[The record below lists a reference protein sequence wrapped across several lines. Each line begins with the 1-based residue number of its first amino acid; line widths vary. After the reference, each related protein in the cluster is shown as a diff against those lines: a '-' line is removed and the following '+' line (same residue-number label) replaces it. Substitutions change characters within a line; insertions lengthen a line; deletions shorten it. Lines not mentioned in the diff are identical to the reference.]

1 MGRVI
6 CLGTGAALNAERA
19 QTSVAARISNG
30 EALLFDASSGTIVLE
45 RLRSAGIPLQG
56 IRHLFVSHRHFDHV
70 GGLAPLLVA
79 MVSLP
84 EAHLTV
90 HALPKTLG
98 ALRNLLA
105 LTIPG
110 VEDWLGE
117 RLGWQE
123 LTPGGPIQ
131 AGDAEV
137 TPFLVDHTV
146 ECAGF
151 RIAQGD
157 TTVVFAADTRP
168 CQEVVESAHHADL
181 LIHEAHGPG
190 TEAEAA
196 HALGHSTAAEAGEVA
211 RAAGV
216 SRLVLTHF
224 REGRFADPEKLAAEA
239 KAAFGGPVEVARDL
253 DAFGF

>member
-1 MGRVI
+1 MRINSRMLSGWSSTRRSTTLPLPRTPTCPTIRRQARTGIQQSEPGVVVGRVI

-19 QTSVAARISNG
+19 QTSVAVRISDG
-30 EALLFDASSGTIVLE
+30 ETLLFDASSGTIVLE
-45 RLRSAGIPLQG
+45 RLRGPGIPLQG

-84 EAHLTV
+84 EARLTV
-90 HALPKTLG
+90 YALPKTLG

-123 LTPGGPIQ
+123 LAPDGPIR
-131 AGDAEV
+131 AGDSEV

-151 RIAQGD
+151 RIAQGG
-157 TTVVFAADTRP
+157 TTLVSAADTRP
-168 CQEVVESAHHADL
+168 CPEVV
-181 LIHEAHGPG
+181 
-190 TEAEAA
+190 
-196 HALGHSTAAEAGEVA
+196 
-211 RAAGV
+211 
-216 SRLVLTHF
+216 
-224 REGRFADPEKLAAEA
+224 
-239 KAAFGGPVEVARDL
+239 
-253 DAFGF
+253 

>member
-19 QTSVAARISNG
+19 QTSVAVRISDG
-30 EALLFDASSGTIVLE
+30 ETLLFDASSGTIVLE
-45 RLRSAGIPLQG
+45 RLRVAGIPLQG

-84 EAHLTV
+84 EARLTV
-90 HALPKTLG
+90 YALPKTLG

-123 LTPGGPIQ
+123 LALDGPIR
-131 AGDAEV
+131 AGDSEV

-151 RIAQGD
+151 RIAQGG
-157 TTVVFAADTRP
+157 TTLVFAADTRP
-168 CQEVVESAHHADL
+168 CPEVVESARRADL
-181 LIHEAHGPG
+181 LIHEAHGPL
-190 TEAEAA
+190 AEAA
-196 HALGHSTAAEAGEVA
+196 HALGHSAAAEAGEVA
-211 RAAGV
+211 RSAGV
-216 SRLVLTHF
+216 DRLVLTHF
-224 REGRFADPEKLAAEA
+224 REERFADPEKLVAEA
-239 KAAFGGPVEVARDL
+239 ESAFGGPVEAARDL
-253 DAFGF
+253 TSFEF